1 MTLQNSSSTD
11 SDEKLAAILV
21 LLERICET
29 PAPTF
34 AEKMRAELIMNLW
47 QDLGL
52 EPQLDKAGNVR
63 AEVPGGVGPR
73 VVVAAHLDTVFSA
86 DTPIRVSA
94 SQGRLAAP
102 GIGDNSASLAVL
114 THYLEQILKAGLE
127 RPRPH
132 LMVVATVG
140 EEGLGDLYGM
150 RELIKSIADDAD
162 HFIAL
167 DGHLGTIVTEAVG
180 SKRFEFRFLAKGGHS
195 WGDYPSPS
203 AVHALGHAIY
213 ALTKV
218 SIPQAPRSS
227 LNVGQIGGGT
237 SVNAI
242 AQDAFFNLDLRSLDP
257 KILTDLESQALTQI
271 RRVARSHEV
280 QVDIKRV
287 GDRPA
292 GKSKNTRL
300 IDAAKTALRSVDCIP
315 RTAPSSTDANI
326 AIAAGLSSIAFGVY
340 RGADAHRL
348 SEWLEP
354 ASLLTGYEAFVDL
367 LENVS
372 QL

>member
-1 MTLQNSSSTD
+1 MTNHNPAAPSDTD
-11 SDEKLAAILV
+11 LTEILS
-21 LLERICET
+21 LLKRICEI

-34 AEKMRAELIMNLW
+34 AESERAELVKDLW
-47 QDLGL
+47 EDVGL
-52 EPQLDKAGNVR
+52 EPFIDKAGNVR
-63 AEVPGGVGPR
+63 AEVPGGTGAR
-73 VVVAAHLDTVFSA
+73 VTVAAHLDTVFPIA
-86 DTPIRVSA
+86 TPIQVTA
-94 SQGRLAAP
+94 TPGQLAAP

-114 THYLEQILKAGLE
+114 THYLKEALQNDLK
-127 RPRPH
+127 RPR

-150 RELIKSIADDAD
+150 RELVKTLKTDQ
-162 HFIAL
+162 FIAL
-167 DGHLGTIVTEAVG
+167 DGHLGTVVSEAVG
-180 SKRFEFRFLAKGGHS
+180 SKRFEFRFCAKGGHS

-203 AVHALGHAIY
+203 AVHALGDAIHA
-213 ALTKV
+213 LGKL
-218 SIPQAPRSS
+218 SIPRAPRSS

-237 SVNAI
+237 SINAI

-257 KILTDLESQALTQI
+257 QVLSGLESTSLTQI
-271 RRVARSHEV
+271 RRVARQHEV

-292 GKSKNTRL
+292 GKSDNVSL
-300 IDAAKTALRSVDCIP
+300 IQAAKAALREVDIIP

-326 AIAAGLSSIAFGVY
+326 AIAAGIPAIAFGVY

-354 ASLLTGYEAFVDL
+354 ESLLTGYEAFVKL

-372 QL
+372 KL